1 MYEFVLQTNLE
12 VEGYEIANTMMMK
25 VDIMTTNQETLWYK
39 YLYVKLYWFGCIAM
53 ICGLVY
59 DFR

>member
-12 VEGYEIANTMMMK
+12 VMGYEIANVMMMK
-25 VDIMTTNQETLWYK
+25 VDIMNTIRETLWYK
-39 YLYVKLYWFGCIAM
+39 YLYVNLYWFGCIAM
-53 ICGLVY
+53 ICGPVQ